1 MVLLA
6 ALAGPSWAQG
16 VPANQAPPRT
26 EAGESSSKDT
36 KVDLAPPAG
45 EAGLDLG
52 GASADVRELKPWDPH
67 KADKDVEVGDY
78 YLKRKNYAAAIN
90 RYRDAL
96 YWKSDDAVA
105 TLRLAQALE
114 QVGRYAEARNNYEA
128 YLKILPHGEFAKQA
142 TAALSRLQEKT
153 DDPQKSAGLPEM

>member
-6 ALAGPSWAQG
+6 ALAGSSWAQA

-78 YLKRKNYAAAIN
+78 YFKRKNYAAAIY

-114 QVGRYAEARNNYEA
+114 QVGQYAEARKNYES

-142 TAALSRLQEKT
+142 TDALGRLHEKP
-153 DDPQKSAGLPEM
+153 DDPRKSAGMPEM